1 MKKVIT
7 IIATAFI
14 AISASAQSEVGS
26 LTWQPNAGITYT
38 TATSE
43 LGEWAD
49 GAVSITTGV
58 EAMYMLKDKFG
69 VALGVNYAGLVVKD
83 TVRKRNRNNYYL
95 NLPVMAN
102 YYVAPALSFKAGV
115 ALNILLDANMSP
127 TYGNPYYY
135 NSYYYNSYYSNVE
148 EPWYQ
153 PKDYYKSVFLSIP
166 VGASYE
172 IKNFVLDAHYNIG
185 VSKAADVCKGTFNS
199 FSFTVGYKF

>member
-1 MKKVIT
+1 MMKKVIT

-14 AISASAQSEVGS
+14 AISASAQSELGS
-26 LTWQPNAGITYT
+26 LTWQPNAGVTYT

-58 EAMYMLKDKFG
+58 EAMYMLKDKLG
-69 VALGVNYAGLVVKD
+69 GALGVNYTGLVVKD
-83 TVRKRNRNNYYL
+83 TVRKRNLSNYYL

-102 YYVAPALSFKAGV
+102 YYVAPTLSLKAGV

-135 NSYYYNSYYSNVE
+135 DSYYSNVE
-148 EPWYQ
+148 ELWYQ

-185 VSKAADVCKGTFNS
+185 VSKVADVCKGTFNS
-199 FSFTVGYKF
+199 YSFTVGYKF